1 MALVHDPDRGPFGAV
16 PGWVRVDRG
25 LDFAAE
31 AIRDVM
37 AALCVRRHPLPGYTP
52 HRKGKVE
59 RIHRTIEQTLLCGLP
74 GYTDGPRNAA
84 GEPYGPLSDSPA
96 GRAAAETDTVAPM
109 RIEVFA
115 QKFASWAAW
124 YNTERPHR
132 MLKGRTPLAAWNA
145 DPSALHRV
153 DAAQVRHLL
162 QAGVQRT
169 IGKDGISWH
178 NLAYIAPELHGR
190 GGQVVHIRY
199 MPHDDRFIEVYLDGV
214 HLCTAYPQGQLSDAQ
229 VTEFRE
235 HARAEAKR
243 LGAARRRA
251 AARTRAELVPLTGQS
266 DGPAQESRLV
276 PAEHGVVWGTRG
288 ADALLAGRSRTDLL
302 GLTEP
307 ATPPPAPPQAE
318 REH

>member
-1 MALVHDPDRGPFGAV
+1 VG
-16 PGWVRVDRG
+16 G
-25 LDFAAE
+25 L
-31 AIRDVM
+31 
-37 AALCVRRHPLPGYTP
+37 
-52 HRKGKVE
+52 
-59 RIHRTIEQTLLCGLP
+59 
-74 GYTDGPRNAA
+74 
-84 GEPYGPLSDSPA
+84 
-96 GRAAAETDTVAPM
+96 
-109 RIEVFA
+109 
-115 QKFASWAAW
+115 

-276 PAEHGVVWGTRG
+276 PAEHGVVWGPVAPTRCWP
-288 ADALLAGRSRTDLL
+288 AG
-302 GLTEP
+302 
-307 ATPPPAPPQAE
+307 PAPICLV
-318 REH
+318 